1 MREIL
6 YLPLMMAFDIIA
18 QLAERLA
25 RVLPKEGF
33 SFGLPE
39 VIMCLSLI
47 AIPIFT
53 RWLERHDERCRIR
66 DGHYE
71 AGDTTRDFP
80 QRGPNTH

>member
-1 MREIL
+1 MDIL
-6 YLPLMMAFDIIA
+6 YLPLMLAFEIITE
-18 QLAERLA
+18 LAERLA
-25 RVLPKEGF
+25 CV

-53 RWLERHDERCRIR
+53 RWLERQDERCRIR
-66 DGHYE
+66 GGHYE

-80 QRGPNTH
+80 QRGPHTH